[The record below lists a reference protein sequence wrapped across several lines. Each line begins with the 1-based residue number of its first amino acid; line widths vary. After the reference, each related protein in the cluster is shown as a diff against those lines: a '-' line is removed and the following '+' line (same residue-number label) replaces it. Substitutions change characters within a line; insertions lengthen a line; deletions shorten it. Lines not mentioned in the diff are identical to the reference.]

1 MVDSVTP
8 RRIAAEAS
16 VRAAADMA
24 LPEGYSPAL
33 PVGVAFSGGADSLA
47 LLLLCVQRWGAQG
60 VVALHVNHQLQA
72 ASSDFEAHARA
83 QAQTLGVVCA
93 VLRVDARGAA
103 GDSPEAAARDARYK
117 ALAELSLQSGCAEVA
132 LAHHREDQVESVLIA
147 LSRGAG
153 LPGLSGMP
161 ARMIRH
167 GVVFSRPLLHESRER
182 LRVFLASQHASW
194 IEDPSN
200 ADTQYVRNRIRHA
213 LVPALVSVT
222 PAFPAMIVRSAGHA
236 AQAERLLG
244 ELALQDLG
252 GLAQSTVL
260 IALLRGL
267 SVDRRANALRFWL
280 RNAHGVQA
288 SEAQMTELLRQI
300 AACTT
305 RGHRIRIKVSSGR
318 VERVAANLHWYN

>member
-1 MVDSVTP
+1 
-8 RRIAAEAS
+8 
-16 VRAAADMA
+16 MA

-47 LLLLCVQRWGAQG
+47 LLLLCVQRWGAQR

-72 ASSDFEAHARA
+72 AASDFEAHARA
-83 QAQTLGVVCA
+83 QAQALGVVCA
-93 VLRVDARGAA
+93 VLHVDARAAA
-103 GDSPEAAARDARYK
+103 GDSPEAAARNARYK
-117 ALAELSLQSGCAEVA
+117 ALAQLCLQSGCAEVA
-132 LAHHREDQVESVLIA
+132 LAHHRDDQAESVLIA

-161 ARMIRH
+161 ARMVRH
-167 GVVFSRPLLHESRER
+167 GVVFSRPLLHGSREQ
-182 LRVFLASQHASW
+182 LRVFLASRMVAW
-194 IEDPSN
+194 IEDPTN
-200 ADTQYVRNRIRHA
+200 ADIRYVRNHIRHELMPTLA
-213 LVPALVSVT
+213 RVT
-222 PAFPAMIVRSAGHA
+222 SAFPAMIARSAGHA

-252 GLAQSTVL
+252 GLAPSTVL

-267 SVDRRANALRFWL
+267 SMDRCANVLRFWL

-318 VERVAANLHWYN
+318 VERVAAHLHWYN